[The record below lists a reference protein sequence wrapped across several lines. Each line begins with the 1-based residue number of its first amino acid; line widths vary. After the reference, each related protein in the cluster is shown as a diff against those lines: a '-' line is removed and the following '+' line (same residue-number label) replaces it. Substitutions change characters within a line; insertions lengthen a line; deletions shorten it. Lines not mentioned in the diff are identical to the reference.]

1 MIILITAV
9 PGSGKTLYSIT
20 LIDEAN
26 KKKRPVFH
34 NINGLDVSKFEHPD
48 LIYPAPDDW
57 RETPHGSLVIYD
69 ECQQPHLYPA
79 TAQRG
84 AVMDERLTAM
94 ETQRHTG
101 HDLVFI
107 TQAPTFVHHHVRKLV
122 GEHVHLYRA
131 HGVSGANRYVWS
143 HACDSP
149 NDRKEQQRADSV
161 VWPFPKKYFSYY
173 KSATIHTHKFKIPKK
188 LIFIFSLAFMI
199 LLASGYGIYNNS
211 LLSAYNGSQLP
222 QEKASAQA
230 LAALPVASSGYDWSR
245 TPETVPVAGCIAN
258 HDTSRC
264 MCFSSSGVTLDMPH
278 SQCLSVLNNPL
289 PRSIQAREKKD
300 A

>member
-1 MIILITAV
+1 MITLITAV
-9 PGSGKTLYSIT
+9 PGSGKTLYSVT

-34 NINGLDVSKFEHPD
+34 NINGLDVTKFEHPE
-48 LIYPAPDDW
+48 LIYDAPDDW

-84 AVMDERLTAM
+84 AVNDERLTAM
-94 ETQRHTG
+94 ETHRHSG

-131 HGVSGANRYVWS
+131 HGVSGANRYTWS
-143 HACDSP
+143 HTCDNP

-161 VWPFPKKYFSYY
+161 VWRFPKEYFSYY
-173 KSATIHTHKFKIPKK
+173 KSATVHTHKFKIPRK
-188 LIFIFSLAFMI
+188 LIFIFSLAFI
-199 LLASGYGIYNNS
+199 IISASAYGIFNNS
-211 LLSAYNGSQLP
+211 LLSAYNESIEQPVLI
-222 QEKASAQA
+222 AQS
-230 LAALPVASSGYDWSR
+230 LVDPRPVSSVYDWSR
-245 TPETVPVAGCIAN
+245 TPEAVPVAGCIAN

-264 MCFSSSGVTLDMPH
+264 MCFSSSGVTLDLSH
-278 SQCLSVLNNPL
+278 GQCLSVLNNPL
-289 PRSIQAREKKD
+289 PRSVRAKEKKD
-300 A
+300 S